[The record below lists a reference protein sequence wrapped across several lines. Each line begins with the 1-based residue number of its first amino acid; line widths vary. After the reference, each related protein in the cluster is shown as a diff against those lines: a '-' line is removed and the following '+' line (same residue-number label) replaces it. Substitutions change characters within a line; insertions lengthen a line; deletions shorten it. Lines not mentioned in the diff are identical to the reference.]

1 MDREKGRTSDQL
13 LAICLTMQRFRAL
26 PLLTVLTLALLCGCQ
41 SANRHSFISH
51 VGPAETLGNLSSDSG
66 RQDER
71 VLFNSVNASN
81 QIRPE
86 WLVSPTNFFRLGPGD
101 TIEIE
106 ALGEPGP
113 PSAALVGPDGKIY
126 YGLLGG
132 IFVWGLTLTDA
143 KELLEKDLAKY
154 VRVKP
159 EVALTLKSVASKRVW
174 VLGGVQKPGVY
185 SLATPVTLLEA
196 ISAAGGIGAATAATT
211 PPISSAETT
220 DLENSFVIREGKLM
234 PIDFSKLLRHGDLSQ
249 NIYLQADDFV
259 YLRPLLSK
267 GDIYVL
273 GAVAVP
279 NIIEYREHISLVAAI
294 ASSGGPVPYAY
305 ASHVAIVRGSL
316 IHPTIATFDYD
327 KIVKGKGLDATL
339 EPGDI
344 VYVPYSPFR
353 FVEQLADQILT
364 QFVSTV
370 AINAGQRAVL
380 GPNAPVVGVTVPF
393 AGGGK

>member
-1 MDREKGRTSDQL
+1 
-13 LAICLTMQRFRAL
+13 MQRFARLVLMA
-26 PLLTVLTLALLCGCQ
+26 LLTLPFLSGCQ
-41 SANRHSFISH
+41 TAHRQS
-51 VGPAETLGNLSSDSG
+51 LSSQADLAEPVGKATADSS
-66 RQDER
+66 RRDER
-71 VLFNSVNASN
+71 VLFNSFTSSN

-106 ALGEPGP
+106 AQGEAGP
-113 PSAALVGPDGKIY
+113 PSTALVGPDGKIY

-132 IFVWGLTLTDA
+132 VFVWGLTLTEA

-159 EVALTLKSVASKRVW
+159 EVALTLRSVASKRVW
-174 VLGGVQKPGVY
+174 LLGGVQKPGVY
-185 SLATPVTLLEA
+185 PLATDVTLLEA
-196 ISAAGGIGAATAATT
+196 ISAAGGIAAPNAGTAIPA
-211 PPISSAETT
+211 SSAETT

-249 NIYLQADDFV
+249 NIYLHADDFV

-273 GAVAVP
+273 GAVLAP
-279 NIIEYREHISLVAAI
+279 NIVDYKEHMSLIAAI
-294 ASSGGPVPYAY
+294 ASVGGPVPYAY
-305 ASHVAIVRGSL
+305 LSHVAIVRGSL
-316 IHPTIATFDYD
+316 TRPTIATFDYNQ
-327 KIVKGKGLDATL
+327 IVKGKALDATL

-344 VYVPYSPFR
+344 VYVPFSPFR
-353 FVEQLADQILT
+353 FIEQLADQILT

-380 GPNAPVVGVTVPF
+380 GPNAPVVGLSVPSS
-393 AGGGK
+393 GGK